1 MDRKTINEII
11 GRAATDAA
19 FRRALIADPRKALT
33 DAGYPVDAN
42 FLALL
47 NPAHLQELDTMASE
61 YEKRFLGGN
70 NVHAVV
76 GSASGAAPAPSAA
89 PRPSAAPAPSASS
102 VAGGP
107 VVPGGSGGSG
117 SPGGSPPPM
126 G

>member
-1 MDRKTINEII
+1 MDKKTINEII

-42 FLALL
+42 FLALID
-47 NPAHLQELDTMASE
+47 PAHLQELDAMATE
-61 YEKRFLGGN
+61 YEKRFLGGK

-76 GSASGAAPAPSAA
+76 GGAAAGTAASKAAPAPSV
-89 PRPSAAPAPSASS
+89 APAPSAS
-102 VAGGP
+102 GGP
-107 VVPGGSGGSG
+107 GAPSGPGPGGPGG
-117 SPGGSPPPM
+117 PPGSPPPM